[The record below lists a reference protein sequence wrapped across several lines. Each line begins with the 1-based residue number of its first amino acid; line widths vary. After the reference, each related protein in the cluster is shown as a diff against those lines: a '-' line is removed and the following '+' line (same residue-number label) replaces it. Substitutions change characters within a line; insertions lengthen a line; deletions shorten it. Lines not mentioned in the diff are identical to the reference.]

1 VAVISIDQSGSFPRV
16 ATKRKTKVSVGFE
29 WEIPAEM
36 EERECYCYDDCNCE
50 YGECECYCDCEGGG
64 DGEYADL
71 SDTTCRFM
79 DTHGFR
85 THYECGGA
93 EFASPVFGNITTARR
108 VARAIKEVALQDR
121 ALGEDVNPSHCCGI
135 HVHTSHVSIGDCG
148 KAREVCLKVN
158 SMLNRKSS
166 AKFIMEFSGRTNGS
180 SCYLSQAQSIGWD
193 ANRARKPSPEKE
205 RLMSSRQMVRQN
217 GFGSSHTIEYR
228 LWHTAE
234 DRLLPAIDF
243 AHACTTFIMGRKDIP
258 YLKDFKKWLD
268 KQSGY
273 KILKQDNAWR
283 LL

>member
-1 VAVISIDQSGSFPRV
+1 MALNIDQSGSFPRV

-29 WEIPAEM
+29 WEVPAEM
-36 EERECYCYDDCNCE
+36 QER
-50 YGECECYCDCEGGG
+50 ECECYDHCDCEDGDCWCACDC
-64 DGEYADL
+64 DGEDEHVDL

-108 VARAIKEVALQDR
+108 VAKAIKEVALQDR
-121 ALGEDVNPSHCCGI
+121 SLGEDTNPSHCCGI
-135 HVHTSHVSIGDCG
+135 HVHTSHVDLTDRWETRDTYLRVS
-148 KAREVCLKVN
+148 
-158 SMLNRKSS
+158 SMLHRKSS
-166 AKFIMEFSGRTNGS
+166 AEFIFAFSGRKKDKSYSDQAISLCWDDKGEKTPS
-180 SCYLSQAQSIGWD
+180 SESTRRMGY
-193 ANRARKPSPEKE
+193 
-205 RLMSSRQMVRQN
+205 RQMVRPN
-217 GFGSSHTIEYR
+217 EFGRSHTIEYR

-243 AHACTTFIMGRKDIP
+243 AHACTTFIMTRKDIP
-258 YLKDFKKWLD
+258 YLKDFKTWLD

-273 KILKQDNAWR
+273 KILKQDDAWR

>member
-1 VAVISIDQSGSFPRV
+1 
-16 ATKRKTKVSVGFE
+16 
-29 WEIPAEM
+29 
-36 EERECYCYDDCNCE
+36 
-50 YGECECYCDCEGGG
+50 
-64 DGEYADL
+64 
-71 SDTTCRFM
+71 M

-108 VARAIKEVALQDR
+108 IAKAIKEVTLLDR
-121 ALGEDVNPSHCCGI
+121 ALGEDTNPSHCCGI
-135 HVHTSHVSIGDCG
+135 HVHTSHVNIGDYE
-148 KAREVCLKVN
+148 KAREVYLRVN

-166 AKFIMEFSGRTNGS
+166 AKFIMEFSGRAKGS
-180 SCYLSQAQSIGWD
+180 SCYLSQAESIGWD
-193 ANRARKPSPEKE
+193 ARRNSKPSDYNE
-205 RLMSSRQMVRQN
+205 RLMNTRQMVRQN

-243 AHACTTFIMGRKDIP
+243 AHACTTFIMTRKGIP

-273 KILKQDNAWR
+273 KILKQDDAWR